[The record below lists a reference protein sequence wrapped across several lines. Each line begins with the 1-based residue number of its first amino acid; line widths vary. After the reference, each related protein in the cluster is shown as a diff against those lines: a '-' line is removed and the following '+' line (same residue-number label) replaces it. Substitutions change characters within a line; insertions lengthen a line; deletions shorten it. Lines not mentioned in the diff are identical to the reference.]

1 MLCQFQFI
9 LNVFGW
15 RKMSEFCLVDEM
27 LDTQEL
33 HSGSIGLFD
42 KKKVKEFIKLIED
55 DIEDAQEDYANL
67 DWISKDQALEIIK
80 KRAGKELLNNIHQTK
95 QTVQTGSEDEPLL
108 NEINSGSEHGVKTGD
123 NFPKKELKQILEKY
137 KHLQLQPLVNE
148 LKELVDEK

>member
-42 KKKVKEFIKLIED
+42 KKKVKEFIKSIED
-55 DIEDAQEDYANL
+55 DIEAAQEDYANL
-67 DWISKDQALEIIK
+67 DWISKEQALKIIK
-80 KRAGKELLNNIHQTK
+80 KRAGKRL
-95 QTVQTGSEDEPLL
+95 
-108 NEINSGSEHGVKTGD
+108 
-123 NFPKKELKQILEKY
+123 
-137 KHLQLQPLVNE
+137 
-148 LKELVDEK
+148 